1 MIPGMSV
8 ANGVTRSPIDM
19 RRFITTLL
27 TTFVLLLPAA
37 ALAAPAWSEGLHYD
51 RLAPEQHTSVPAGKI
66 EVLEVFSYGCIACN
80 RFQPVLEQL
89 KKSLPPNAQMA
100 FLPASFN
107 PSEDWPMFQR
117 SYFAAKVLGI
127 EERTHQAM
135 YDAIWKTGELAVS
148 DPVTHRLKNPQPSLE
163 DAARF
168 YASAAGV
175 KPETFLAAAKS
186 FSVDLNMKVA
196 DQQITAMKVDS
207 TPSIVVNGKYRLRM
221 ESLRTSDEV
230 IGLVNYLVTRES
242 TP

>member
-1 MIPGMSV
+1 M
-8 ANGVTRSPIDM
+8 N
-19 RRFITTLL
+19 RFIVILL
-27 TTFVLLLPAA
+27 GALVFPLPVATP
-37 ALAAPAWSEGLHYD
+37 AAPAWTEGVHYE
-51 RLAPEQHTSVPAGKI
+51 RLAPEQHTNVPAGKI

-107 PSEDWPMFQR
+107 PGEDWPMFQR
-117 SYFAAKVLGI
+117 SYFAAKALGI
-127 EERTHQAM
+127 AERAHQAM
-135 YDAIWKTGELAVS
+135 YDAIWKTGELAIS
-148 DPVTHRLKNPQPSLE
+148 DPVTHKLKNPQPSLE

-175 KPETFLAAAKS
+175 KPEAFLAAAKS
-186 FSVDLNMKVA
+186 FSVDLKMKVA
-196 DQQITAMKVDS
+196 DEQITAMKVDS

-221 ESLRTSDEV
+221 ESLQNSKEV
-230 IGLVNYLVTRES
+230 IGLVNYLVARES